1 MPKIAPLNDGF
12 MAAVDLGS
20 NSFHL
25 AVAKLEHGVIRL
37 NDSQSEK
44 VQLAAG
50 LDHNNNLTLE
60 AQERGLACLA
70 RFAQKLDGV
79 EPARVRVVATNA
91 LRVARNAREFTQKA
105 ERILNRPIEIIA
117 GREEARLIYIGV
129 SHSLAAEGKRL
140 VVDIGGG
147 STECIIGEQHDP
159 LLTESLHMGCVSFT
173 KRFFPDGQIS
183 EKALQRAF
191 TAARLEIAPIARRYR
206 ELGWDSATGSSGT
219 IKAIAN
225 TLQTL
230 GWASPEG
237 HITNDGLEQ
246 LRAYLLQFSSTKDI
260 QISGLKDDR
269 RQLIPAGFA
278 IVSALFAAFKLQQM
292 NYSDGALR
300 EGVLYDLLGRSR
312 SEGDVRQR
320 TVTALQKRLGL
331 DEAFAKRTADTASNL
346 FEQVQQDLQLS
357 DDDAGLL
364 ERAAQLHEIGL
375 AISHSGYHRHG
386 AYLLMHSDLLGF
398 AKPEQECLALLVG
411 GHRRRLRA
419 EQRDNLLAA
428 GGERLLHL
436 CLLLRLAVLLNHSRS
451 REELP
456 NIRLSASADVF
467 QLKFP
472 RKWLDTHPLTLADLE
487 QEQEYFL
494 GLGLTLNYA

>member
-25 AVAKLEHGVIRL
+25 AVAKLEHGVIRI

-50 LDHNNNLTLE
+50 FDHNNNLTPE

-91 LRVARNAREFTQKA
+91 LRVARNAREFTKQA
-105 ERILNRPIEIIA
+105 ERILQRPIEIIA

-173 KRFFPDGQIS
+173 KRFFPDGHIS
-183 EKALQRAF
+183 EKAMQRAF

-225 TLQTL
+225 ALQTL

-246 LRAYLLQFSSTKDI
+246 LQAYILQFTSSKDI
-260 QISGLKDDR
+260 NIPGLKDDR

-278 IVSALFAAFKLQQM
+278 IVHALFAAFKLQQM

-331 DEAFAKRTADTASNL
+331 DEAFAARTADTASQL
-346 FEQVQQDLQLS
+346 FEQVQESLQLN

-364 ERAAQLHEIGL
+364 ERAAHLHEIGL

-398 AKPEQECLALLVG
+398 AKPEQESLALLVG

-419 EQRDNLLAA
+419 DQQDSLLAA
-428 GGERLLHL
+428 GGQRLLHL

-456 NIRLSASADVF
+456 NIRLTANAEAF
-467 QLKFP
+467 QIKFP
-472 RKWLDTHPLTLADLE
+472 RKWLETHPLTLADLE

>member
-12 MAAVDLGS
+12 MASVDLGS

-25 AVAKLEHGVIRL
+25 AVAKLEHGVIRIT
-37 NDSQSEK
+37 DSQSEK

-50 LDHNNNLTLE
+50 LDEDYRLTPE

-91 LRVARNAREFTQKA
+91 LRIARNAREFTRQA
-105 ERILNRPIEIIA
+105 ESILHRPIEIIA
-117 GREEARLIYIGV
+117 GREEARLIYVGV

-147 STECIIGEQHDP
+147 STECIIGERHDP

-173 KRFFPDGQIS
+173 QRFFGNIAIG

-191 TAARLEIAPIARRYR
+191 AAARLEIAPIARRYR
-206 ELGWDSATGSSGT
+206 DMGWDTATGSSGT
-219 IKAIAN
+219 IKAIRNA
-225 TLQTL
+225 LQAL

-237 HITNDGLEQ
+237 CITAQGLAQ
-246 LRAYLLQFSSTKDI
+246 LQDYILQFSSIKEI
-260 QISGLKDDR
+260 NIPGLKDDR

-278 IVSALFAAFKLQQM
+278 IVQALFAAFKLEQM
-292 NYSDGALR
+292 SYSDGALR
-300 EGVLYDLLGRSR
+300 EGVLYDLLGRSQ

-320 TVTALQKRLGL
+320 TVTSLQKRLNL
-331 DEAFAKRTADTASNL
+331 DEAFAARTADTANQL
-346 FEQVQQDLQLS
+346 FEQVSDTLQLA
-357 DDDAGLL
+357 DEDAGLL
-364 ERAAQLHEIGL
+364 ERAVHLHEIGL

-398 AKPEQECLALLVG
+398 AKPEQESLALLVG
-411 GHRRRLRA
+411 SHRRRLRA
-419 EQRDNLLAA
+419 EQRDGLLAV

-456 NIRLSASADVF
+456 NIRLTASPDTYS
-467 QLKFP
+467 LKFP
-472 RKWLDTHPLTLADLE
+472 RKWLETHPLTLADLE

-494 GLGLTLNYA
+494 GLGLTLNFA